1 MVYDE
6 NNIFA
11 KIIRSEIP
19 CDRVYEDDH
28 VLAFKD
34 IHPKANVHVLVLP
47 KKGYI
52 SIDDFGEKATPEE
65 TKAFFK
71 AVSKIARDLGVEEMG
86 YRVIANHKPY
96 SGQEV
101 YHFHVHILGGEPLG
115 PLVSLPRLG

>member
-1 MVYDE
+1 MFYDK

-11 KIIRSEIP
+11 KIIRGEIP
-19 CDRVYEDDH
+19 CDKIYEDDY

-34 IHPKANVHVLVLP
+34 IKPKAKVHVLVLP
-47 KKGYI
+47 KGEYI
-52 SIDDFGEKATPEE
+52 SIDDFGEKGTPEE
-65 TKAFFK
+65 IKAFFA
-71 AVSKIARDLGVEEMG
+71 AVSKIARDVGIEEMG

-115 PLVSLPRLG
+115 PLLMPR